1 MLPKSSWLTTQRIN
15 LYSKLDVISMIKNTL
30 NEKQLKK
37 FKKSCF
43 GNFLDFKISKFSS
56 QLFYHLIRRQCSS
69 KKRNELWFNL
79 EGKIHKFGIKD
90 FALITGLN
98 CGELPAIDMSKI
110 QKAKFS
116 RRYFGDEKTIRRT
129 KLHEV
134 FEEMDK
140 GRNKDV
146 VKMAKLYMLE
156 TFILGKQ
163 IRTGINHEYTLLID
177 DKKQF
182 DQYPWGRVSYEI
194 TIDFMKK
201 AIKSHDVSAIGI
213 GGFPYALLVWAYET
227 IPLLAVHSSFFA
239 TRIAFG
245 TPRMNNWA
253 ADVHPE
259 WKDLSEKVFQS
270 DSVSI
275 YINIYIQCTFNW

>member
-1 MLPKSSWLTTQRIN
+1 M
-15 LYSKLDVISMIKNTL
+15 L
-30 NEKQLKK
+30 NERQLNK

-43 GNFLDFKISKFSS
+43 GHFLDLKITKFSS

-69 KKRNELWFNL
+69 KNRNELWFNL
-79 EGKIHKFGIKD
+79 EGRIHKFGIRD

-98 CGELPAIDMSKI
+98 CEELPAVDMSKI
-110 QKAKFS
+110 QKARFS
-116 RRYFGDEKTIRRT
+116 RRYFGGEKTIRRT

-134 FEEMDK
+134 FVEMDK
-140 GRNKDV
+140 GRSKDV
-146 VKMAKLYMLE
+146 IKMAKLYMLE
-156 TFILGKQ
+156 MLVLGKQ

-177 DKKQF
+177 DKEQF
-182 DQYPWGRVSYEI
+182 ERYPWGRVSYEI
-194 TIDFMKK
+194 TLDFVKK
-201 AIKSHDVSAIGI
+201 AIKSNDASAVGI

-227 IPLLAVHSSFFA
+227 IPLLSINSSFFA
-239 TRIAFG
+239 IRMSFG

-259 WKDLSEKVFQS
+259 WKDLSEKIFQS

-275 YINIYIQCTFNW
+275 